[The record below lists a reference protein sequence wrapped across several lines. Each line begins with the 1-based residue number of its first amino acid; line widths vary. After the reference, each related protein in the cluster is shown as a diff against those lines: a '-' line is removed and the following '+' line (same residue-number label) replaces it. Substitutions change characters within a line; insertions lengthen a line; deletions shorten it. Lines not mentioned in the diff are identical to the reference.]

1 MRMRTFTCVAV
12 RCASRKHVLR
22 SARSADPTGCRPC
35 AKALATFRQVVGT
48 PLRRRPPSTP
58 IVLSPIRPHVVCYA
72 LVFCLA
78 LLGLPLAHAATRTQP
93 NVILILGDDL
103 GWTDLSCYGS
113 ELYET
118 PHLDRLA
125 RDGVK
130 FTQAYSAC
138 TVCSPTRAALLTG
151 KYPARLHVTDWIPGL
166 PPENPK
172 LLVPEWT
179 KYLPLEE
186 VTIAR
191 ALRSAGY
198 ATASI
203 GKWHLGNEEHFPEK
217 HGFDINLGGGPA
229 PAPPNYFAPYKIAT
243 LPDGPEGEYLT
254 DRLGEEAVR
263 FIERQKDKPFFLY
276 LPHFAVHTPIRGK
289 EALVQKYRAKKRAGL
304 RQTNAVYAAMIES
317 MDDSIGRI
325 RRKLEELKL
334 SEQTIVIFTSDN
346 GGRVPTTSNHPLR
359 VGKGSCHEGGTR
371 VPLIVHW
378 PGVTKAGSV
387 CEVPVISM
395 DLYPTILEIAGV
407 PEAARKSV
415 DGVNLV
421 SLLREGS
428 APKRDALFWHYPHYQ
443 HYQLG
448 GTTPYGAIRA
458 GDFKLIEFY
467 DDMRVELY
475 NLRDDIGEER
485 NLATQMPTKADELRA
500 RLHAWRKDVGAQ
512 MPTRNPKYD
521 PSKPEHDP
529 ATRRRQ
535 PTAGG

>member
-1 MRMRTFTCVAV
+1 MNGGPSRSIVQRAFESFVEA
-12 RCASRKHVLR
+12 RCRKHILRLASRRLGNP
-22 SARSADPTGCRPC
+22 AGCRPC
-35 AKALATFRQVVGT
+35 AKALAIFRQAVGT
-48 PLRRRPPSTP
+48 PLRRRPPSKP
-58 IVLSPIRPHVVCYA
+58 IVSSPITPLGGCYA

-78 LLGLPLAHAATRTQP
+78 LLGLPLANAATRAQP
-93 NVILILGDDL
+93 NVILILADDL

-118 PHLDRLA
+118 PHIDQLA

-151 KYPARLHVTDWIPGL
+151 KYPARLHITDWIPGL

-186 VTIAR
+186 VTVAR
-191 ALRSAGY
+191 ALRSTGY

-203 GKWHLGNEEHFPEK
+203 GKWHLGNEEYFPEK
-217 HGFDINLGGGPA
+217 HGFDINVGGGPA

-304 RQTNAVYAAMIES
+304 KQTNAVYAAMIES
-317 MDDSIGRI
+317 LDESVGRI

-334 SEQTIVIFTSDN
+334 SDHTVIVFASDN

-359 VGKGSCHEGGTR
+359 VGKGSCYEGGTR
-371 VPLIVHW
+371 VPFIVHW
-378 PGVTKAGSV
+378 PGVTKPRSV
-387 CEVPVISM
+387 CEISVISM
-395 DLYPTILEIAGV
+395 DLYPTILEIAGQ
-407 PEAARKSV
+407 PQAATKGV
-415 DGVNLV
+415 DGRSLV
-421 SLLREGS
+421 ALLKQEG
-428 APKRDALFWHYPHYQ
+428 AL
-443 HYQLG
+443 
-448 GTTPYGAIRA
+448 
-458 GDFKLIEFY
+458 
-467 DDMRVELY
+467 
-475 NLRDDIGEER
+475 
-485 NLATQMPTKADELRA
+485 
-500 RLHAWRKDVGAQ
+500 
-512 MPTRNPKYD
+512 
-521 PSKPEHDP
+521 
-529 ATRRRQ
+529 
-535 PTAGG
+535 